1 VLGTVTAS
9 WASPWPVAGTYHG
22 TVTVTATGGLTDT
35 FGLDVIISPAM
46 DIADNAYD
54 VILNTMQLAPAPGGT
69 ATGEFQLR
77 NLGTLDLTGIT
88 GVSITGLPTGVS
100 ASVDIASSCDWGSS
114 IIGEVNVSWTDVAVP
129 AGEYL
134 TTVTVTANGGLS
146 DNFALRVV
154 IEELANAQFYDESV
168 WVDGVAGQVT
178 VANVQVENI
187 GNMNLA
193 PGRITFAAN
202 DLVGASGSMIPATDI
217 VMVPA
222 TAAIAIND
230 IVSFDVQISVSE
242 GLLGQDYT
250 GMLRLYLDGEFI
262 DEIEVT
268 VALDRGDAIVIY
280 PNPYKMSEHEGGIT
294 IALGSVTGDPAVKV
308 FDMFG
313 VLVADLTGTGGGAN
327 RGADVQW
334 DLKNDDGKTVASGMY
349 IVTIDTGDKVVTRK
363 IMVIK

>member
-1 VLGTVTAS
+1 M
-9 WASPWPVAGTYHG
+9 
-22 TVTVTATGGLTDT
+22 
-35 FGLDVIISPAM
+35 DV
-46 DIADNAYD
+46 ADNAYD

-77 NLGTLDLTGIT
+77 NRGTLDLAGIT
-88 GVSITGLPTGVS
+88 GASITGLPTGVS
-100 ASVDIASSCDWGSS
+100 ASVDVASSCDWASS

-154 IEELANAQFYDESV
+154 IAELADAQFYDESV
-168 WVDGVAGQVT
+168 WVDGVAGQAT
-178 VANVQVENI
+178 EASVQVENI
-187 GNMNLA
+187 GNIDLA
-193 PGRITFAAN
+193 SGRITFAAN

-217 VMVPA
+217 VVVPA
-222 TAAIAIND
+222 TAAIAINEY
-230 IVSFDVQISVSE
+230 VNFDVQISVPE

-250 GMLRLYLDGEFI
+250 GMLDLYLDGEYLEGI
-262 DEIEVT
+262 EIT

-294 IALGSVTGDPAVKV
+294 IALGSVSGDPAVMV
-308 FDMFG
+308 YDMFG
-313 VLVADLTGTGGGAN
+313 VLVADLTVASGGEN
-327 RGADVQW
+327 RDSDIQW